1 MDFKN
6 TVCEHWG
13 IINNT
18 SSRDNE
24 FDFYDDNC
32 DKIHD
37 PQMYKTLENLCKFAK
52 SKDLKDKDIFENET
66 RCQLLYLG
74 DSDFEA
80 KYNYWTKLQRTKIE
94 EENIIKRNELIK
106 KKTEDDS
113 ISNIADYLPDA
124 NENFLKSFP
133 GI

>member
-37 PQMYKTLENLCKFAK
+37 P
-52 SKDLKDKDIFENET
+52 
-66 RCQLLYLG
+66 
-74 DSDFEA
+74 
-80 KYNYWTKLQRTKIE
+80 
-94 EENIIKRNELIK
+94 
-106 KKTEDDS
+106 
-113 ISNIADYLPDA
+113 
-124 NENFLKSFP
+124 
-133 GI
+133 